1 MLCKNIYVMEFFG
14 LGQRLQDVIGIF
26 GKFSSFPLLSVFL
39 QCSVNT
45 FTKVF
50 TVKRV
55 PLRFREMINPCF
67 ITGQCPFVF
76 LSGAWLSYPD
86 LKYKDGNSQEVKW
99 MYVTDR
105 NSFWVRKV
113 RPAQKCFKPD
123 SSEQSSG
130 SIEIYEKMSPLLS
143 APMTSTNT
151 FLMCLWIQSLVSIL
165 TKYNMMF
172 IR

>member
-1 MLCKNIYVMEFFG
+1 MSRSFLGWVRDSRMLLVSLESLALFLCFE
-14 LGQRLQDVIGIF
+14 
-26 GKFSSFPLLSVFL
+26 SFYSAQLIVSLKCLLLKGSERDDKPVFYHRAVSL
-39 QCSVNT
+39 
-45 FTKVF
+45 
-50 TVKRV
+50 
-55 PLRFREMINPCF
+55 CF
-67 ITGQCPFVF
+67 LVR
-76 LSGAWLSYPD
+76 SGAWLSYPD

-123 SSEQSSG
+123 SFEQSSG

-151 FLMCLWIQSLVSIL
+151 FLMCLWIQSPVSIL
-165 TKYNMMF
+165 TKYNMML